1 MGCNTQHACNV
12 SERLATARTHSSSQ
26 VLWNDVMECTNVSAG
41 DVGDLLGKYA
51 LHDLVQL
58 DAAMG
63 GGAQQHM
70 AVGACNVARCIPF
83 PLTLASA
90 HLGARRLAPL
100 ALAGVLPGMIVKLEP
115 NAVSILDTSDR
126 VKVVKQCARL
136 A

>member
-12 SERLATARTHSSSQ
+12 SERLATARTHSLSQ

-41 DVGDLLGKYA
+41 DVGDVHGKYA

-70 AVGACNVARCIPF
+70 AVGACMSHVAFHSHLLWPRP
-83 PLTLASA
+83 TSA
-90 HLGARRLAPL
+90 YA
-100 ALAGVLPGMIVKLEP
+100 
-115 NAVSILDTSDR
+115 D
-126 VKVVKQCARL
+126 
-136 A
+136 